1 MTDFERMGF
10 EEAAKE
16 INLDFTLTELT
27 YKYINGGF
35 YVDELSWHQSGC
47 CDCGLCMMSR
57 VNYET
62 GRAFPTLTIALG
74 WDSFTGM
81 RQNNVIHSV
90 KIDMRADAN
99 TKFHITVDKDMQ
111 KMVLTPTPQAG

>member
-1 MTDFERMGF
+1 MPNTQFEKLR
-10 EEAAKE
+10 
-16 INLDFTLTELT
+16 ELAVKRNIT
-27 YKYINGGF
+27 VITARQPPRPG
-35 YVDELSWHQSGC
+35 
-47 CDCGLCMMSR
+47 
-57 VNYET
+57 ET
-62 GRAFPTLTIALG
+62 CVERPTLTISLG

-81 RQNNVIHSV
+81 RKNNVIHSV